1 MTAVRPPRLTIALV
15 RALCTV
21 LFVFTVGSA
30 AAQPPDVPLDTG
42 EAGRLRV
49 GGELTA
55 TYGSED
61 PGFFNYATY
70 AYDPLR
76 NVRVVFD
83 ASLQPFRQLEVL
95 AQVRTDGV
103 SQARMA
109 ALYLRLR
116 PWRTRDI
123 DLQAGRVPTAF
134 GLFGRT
140 AYGSDS
146 ALVGRPLPYAYLLS
160 LRRDAVPATAA
171 DLLRMRGRGWLSSFP
186 RGSTTPDRGL
196 PIVNTDTWDT
206 GVQLRLANTR
216 LAWVG
221 AVTAGSLGS
230 PRLEDDNRG
239 RALSTRVTAR
249 LHPGLVIGLSGA
261 QGAYLSRT
269 LDSTLLAGE
278 STGRLR
284 HRAAGADVEFSAGR
298 WLARGE
304 IIASR
309 WALPA
314 FTGTRTTPDVT
325 SLAVWGEG
333 RVRLLPGLD
342 LGLRLERLDFG
353 DVATPAGMQPWE
365 APVSRVETGVAF
377 SPVRRARLKF
387 AVQHNRR
394 PLGGRVRRDTLV
406 AAQVSVWF

>member
-1 MTAVRPPRLTIALV
+1 M
-15 RALCTV
+15 RAFCTF
-21 LFVFTVGSA
+21 LFVLTVGPA
-30 AAQPPDVPLDTG
+30 AAQPPDVPADTG
-42 EAGRLRV
+42 EAGRIRV

-83 ASLQPFRQLEVL
+83 ASLKPLRQLEVL

-109 ALYLRLR
+109 ALYLRVR

-146 ALVGRPLPYAYLLS
+146 ALVGRPLPYGYLLS
-160 LRRDAVPATAA
+160 LRPDAVPGTAE
-171 DLLRMRGRGWLSSFP
+171 DLLRMRGRGWRSSFP
-186 RGSTTPDRGL
+186 RGNTAPDRGL
-196 PIVNTDTWDT
+196 PMVNTDTWDT
-206 GVQLRLANTR
+206 GVQLRLANAR
-216 LAWVG
+216 VAWVG
-221 AVTAGSLGS
+221 AITAGSLGG
-230 PRLEDDNRG
+230 PRLEDDNAG

-249 LHPGLVIGLSGA
+249 LHPGLVIGVSGA

-269 LDSTLLAGE
+269 LDDTLLASE
-278 STGRLR
+278 STARLR

-304 IIASR
+304 VLASR

-314 FTGTRTTPDVT
+314 FTGTTTTAVVT
-325 SLAVWGEG
+325 ALAAWGEG
-333 RVRLLPGLD
+333 RMRLLPGLD
-342 LGLRLERLDFG
+342 LGLRVERLAFG
-353 DVATPAGMQPWE
+353 DVMTTAGIQPWE
-365 APVSRVETGVAF
+365 AAVTRVETGVAF
-377 SPVRRARLKF
+377 APVRHARLKL
-387 AVQHNRR
+387 AAQHNQR
-394 PLGGRVRRDTLV
+394 PRGGRVRRDTLF

>member
-1 MTAVRPPRLTIALV
+1 M
-15 RALCTV
+15 RALCTF
-21 LFVFTVGSA
+21 LFVLTVGSA
-30 AAQPPDVPLDTG
+30 AAQPPDVPADPG
-42 EAGRLRV
+42 DAGLITV

-83 ASLQPFRQLEVL
+83 ASLRPLRQVEVL
-95 AQVRTDGV
+95 AQVRTDGI

-109 ALYLRLR
+109 ALYVRVR
-116 PWRTRDI
+116 PWRARDI

-146 ALVGRPLPYAYLLS
+146 ALVGRPLPYGYLLS

-171 DLLRMRGRGWLSSFP
+171 DLLRMRGRGWLSNFP
-186 RGSTTPDRGL
+186 RGNVSPDRGL

-206 GVQLRLANTR
+206 GVQLRLANAR

-221 AVTAGSLGS
+221 AVTVGSLGS
-230 PRLEDDNRG
+230 PQLEDDNSG
-239 RALSTRVTAR
+239 RALSTRLTAR
-249 LHPGLVIGLSGA
+249 LHPGLVFGVSGA

-269 LDSTLLAGE
+269 LDDTLLAGE
-278 STGRLR
+278 STARLR
-284 HRAAGADVEFSAGR
+284 QRAAGADVEFSAGR

-314 FTGTRTTPDVT
+314 FTGSTMTPVVT
-325 SLAVWGEG
+325 SLAAWGEG

-342 LGLRLERLDFG
+342 LGLRVERLDFG
-353 DVATPAGMQPWE
+353 DVTTPAGIQPWE
-365 APVSRVETGVAF
+365 APVTRVETGVAF
-377 SPVRRARLKF
+377 SPVRHARLKL
-387 AVQHNRR
+387 AAQHNRR
-394 PLGGRVRRDTLV
+394 PLGGRVRQDTLF
-406 AAQVSVWF
+406 AAQVSLWF

>member
-1 MTAVRPPRLTIALV
+1 M
-15 RALCTV
+15 RALCTF
-21 LFVFTVGSA
+21 LFVCTVGSA
-30 AAQPPDVPLDTG
+30 AAQPPDVPTDAG
-42 EAGRLRV
+42 DAGRISV

-83 ASLQPFRQLEVL
+83 ASLRPVRQIELL

-109 ALYLRLR
+109 ALYVRVR
-116 PWRTRDI
+116 PWRARDI

-146 ALVGRPLPYAYLLS
+146 ALVGRPLPYGYLLS
-160 LRRDAVPATAA
+160 LRRDAVPAGAA

-186 RGSTTPDRGL
+186 RGNVTPDRGL

-230 PRLEDDNRG
+230 PRLDDDNGG
-239 RALSTRVTAR
+239 RALSTRLTAR
-249 LHPGLVIGLSGA
+249 LHPGLVVGVSGA
-261 QGAYLSRT
+261 QGAYLSRGLDDT
-269 LDSTLLAGE
+269 LIAGE
-278 STGRLR
+278 STARLQQ
-284 HRAAGADVEFSAGR
+284 RAAGADLEFSAGR

-304 IIASR
+304 LIASR
-309 WALPA
+309 WDLPA
-314 FTGTRTTPDVT
+314 FTGTTMTPVVT
-325 SLAVWGEG
+325 SLAAWGEG
-333 RVRLLPGLD
+333 RVRLMPGLD
-342 LGLRLERLDFG
+342 LGLRIERLDFG
-353 DVATPAGMQPWE
+353 DVATQAGIQPWE
-365 APVSRVETGVAF
+365 APVSRLETGVAF
-377 SPVRRARLKF
+377 APVRHARLKL
-387 AVQHNRR
+387 ALQHNRR
-394 PLGGRVRRDTLV
+394 PLGGRVRQDTLL
-406 AAQVSVWF
+406 AAQVSLWF

>member
-1 MTAVRPPRLTIALV
+1 MTIALV
-15 RALCTV
+15 RALCTL
-21 LFVFTVGSA
+21 LFVLTVGSA
-30 AAQPPDVPLDTG
+30 AAQPPDVPADPG
-42 EAGRLRV
+42 DAGLITV

-83 ASLQPFRQLEVL
+83 ASLRPLRQVEVL
-95 AQVRTDGV
+95 AQVRTDGI

-109 ALYLRLR
+109 ALYVRVR
-116 PWRTRDI
+116 PWRARDI

-146 ALVGRPLPYAYLLS
+146 ALVGRPLPYGYLLS

-171 DLLRMRGRGWLSSFP
+171 DLLRMRGRGWLSNFP
-186 RGSTTPDRGL
+186 RGNVSPDRGL

-206 GVQLRLANTR
+206 GVQLRLANAR

-221 AVTAGSLGS
+221 AVTVGSLGS
-230 PRLEDDNRG
+230 PQLEDDNSG
-239 RALSTRVTAR
+239 RALSTRLTAR
-249 LHPGLVIGLSGA
+249 LHPGLVFGVSGA

-269 LDSTLLAGE
+269 LDDTLLAGE
-278 STGRLR
+278 STARLR
-284 HRAAGADVEFSAGR
+284 QRAAGADVEFSAGR

-314 FTGTRTTPDVT
+314 FTGSTMTPVVT
-325 SLAVWGEG
+325 SLAAWGEG

-342 LGLRLERLDFG
+342 LGLRVERLDFG
-353 DVATPAGMQPWE
+353 DVTTPAGIQPWE
-365 APVSRVETGVAF
+365 ALVTRVETGVAF
-377 SPVRRARLKF
+377 SPVRHARLKL
-387 AVQHNRR
+387 AAQHNRR
-394 PLGGRVRRDTLV
+394 PLGGRVRQDTLF
-406 AAQVSVWF
+406 AAQVSLWF

>member
-1 MTAVRPPRLTIALV
+1 M
-15 RALCTV
+15 RALCTL
-21 LFVFTVGSA
+21 LFVCTVGSA
-30 AAQPPDVPLDTG
+30 AAQPPDVPA
-42 EAGRLRV
+42 EAGDAGRISV

-83 ASLQPFRQLEVL
+83 ASLRPVRQIELL

-109 ALYLRLR
+109 ALYVRIR
-116 PWRTRDI
+116 PWRARDI

-146 ALVGRPLPYAYLLS
+146 ALVGRPLPYGYLLS
-160 LRRDAVPATAA
+160 LRRDAVPAGAA

-186 RGSTTPDRGL
+186 RGNVTPDRGL

-216 LAWVG
+216 VAWVG

-230 PRLEDDNRG
+230 PRLDDDNGG
-239 RALSTRVTAR
+239 RALSTRLTAR
-249 LHPGLVIGLSGA
+249 LHPGLVVGVSGA
-261 QGAYLSRT
+261 QGAYLSRGLDDT
-269 LDSTLLAGE
+269 LIAGE
-278 STGRLR
+278 STARLQQ
-284 HRAAGADVEFSAGR
+284 RAAGADLEFSAGR

-309 WALPA
+309 WDLPA
-314 FTGTRTTPDVT
+314 FTGTTMTPVVT
-325 SLAVWGEG
+325 SLAAWGEG

-342 LGLRLERLDFG
+342 LGLRIERLDFG
-353 DVATPAGMQPWE
+353 DVATPAGIQPWE
-365 APVSRVETGVAF
+365 APVSRLETGVAF
-377 SPVRRARLKF
+377 APVRHARLKL
-387 AVQHNRR
+387 ALQHNRR
-394 PLGGRVRRDTLV
+394 PLGGRVRQDTLL

>member
-1 MTAVRPPRLTIALV
+1 M
-15 RALCTV
+15 RAFCTF
-21 LFVFTVGSA
+21 LFVLTVGSA
-30 AAQPPDVPLDTG
+30 AAQPLDVPADTG
-42 EAGRLRV
+42 EAGRISV

-83 ASLQPFRQLEVL
+83 ASVRPARQLELL

-109 ALYLRLR
+109 ALYLRVR
-116 PWRTRDI
+116 PWRSRDI

-140 AYGSDS
+140 AYGADS
-146 ALVGRPLPYAYLLS
+146 ALIGRPLPYAYLLS
-160 LRRDAVPATAA
+160 LRRDAVPDTAA
-171 DLLRMRGRGWLSSFP
+171 DLVRMRGRGWRSSFP
-186 RGSTTPDRGL
+186 RGNTAPDRGL

-216 LAWVG
+216 VAWVG
-221 AVTAGSLGS
+221 AITVGSLGS
-230 PRLEDDNRG
+230 PRLEDDNAG
-239 RALSTRVTAR
+239 RALSTRLTTR
-249 LHPGLVIGLSGA
+249 LHPGLVVGMSAA

-269 LDSTLLAGE
+269 LDDGLRAGE
-278 STGRLR
+278 STARLW
-284 HRAAGADVEFSAGR
+284 HRAVGVDAEFSAGR

-304 IIASR
+304 LIASR

-314 FTGTRTTPDVT
+314 FTGSSTTSVVT
-325 SLAVWGEG
+325 SLAGWGEG
-333 RVRLLPGLD
+333 RVRLLPGFD
-342 LGLRLERLDFG
+342 AGLRVERLAFG
-353 DVATPAGMQPWE
+353 DVMTTGGIQPWE
-365 APVSRVETGVAF
+365 APVTRVETGVAY
-377 SPVRRARLKF
+377 SLIRHARLKL
-387 AVQHNRR
+387 AAQHNQR
-394 PLGGRVRRDTLV
+394 PLGGRIRRDTLF

>member
-1 MTAVRPPRLTIALV
+1 
-15 RALCTV
+15 
-21 LFVFTVGSA
+21 
-30 AAQPPDVPLDTG
+30 
-42 EAGRLRV
+42 
-49 GGELTA
+49 
-55 TYGSED
+55 
-61 PGFFNYATY
+61 
-70 AYDPLR
+70 
-76 NVRVVFD
+76 
-83 ASLQPFRQLEVL
+83 
-95 AQVRTDGV
+95 
-103 SQARMA
+103 
-109 ALYLRLR
+109 
-116 PWRTRDI
+116 
-123 DLQAGRVPTAF
+123 
-134 GLFGRT
+134 
-140 AYGSDS
+140 
-146 ALVGRPLPYAYLLS
+146 
-160 LRRDAVPATAA
+160 
-171 DLLRMRGRGWLSSFP
+171 
-186 RGSTTPDRGL
+186 
-196 PIVNTDTWDT
+196 
-206 GVQLRLANTR
+206 
-216 LAWVG
+216 VG

-314 FTGTRTTPDVT
+314 FTGTTTTPDVT
-325 SLAVWGEG
+325 SLAAWGEG

-353 DVATPAGMQPWE
+353 DVATPAGIQPWE

-377 SPVRRARLKF
+377 SPVRHARLKL